1 MNEQQT
7 DRLERLIS
15 LEMDGRL
22 TGEQAR
28 ELAQAL
34 SGSQQA
40 RELKAALLG
49 DRAALLAVPEPVAP
63 AGLRAGILAR
73 VAVAQARAGEEA
85 RILPFCRRLVLAAA
99 ILLCAS
105 LFTLSG
111 GVSNFTD
118 PGVKAGS
125 PAAAETPSIEDEIRN
140 HDAGDGTL
148 RGYLRWR
155 FLRSES

>member
-7 DRLERLIS
+7 DRLERLIG
-15 LEMDGRL
+15 LEMDRRL
-22 TGEQAR
+22 TGEQAS
-28 ELAQAL
+28 ELARAL
-34 SGSQQA
+34 SESAQA
-40 RELKAALLG
+40 RELKAAMLG
-49 DRAALLAVPEPVAP
+49 ARAALLAVPEPEVP
-63 AGLRAGILAR
+63 AGLRAGIESR
-73 VAVAQARAGEEA
+73 VALVRARIGEEA

-99 ILLCAS
+99 ILLCVS

-125 PAAAETPSIEDEIRN
+125 PGAAETPSVEDEIRD